1 MKSQRILV
9 MLFIVTAV
17 VALAACGP
25 AATEEPEGP
34 ELASTRWMLHTL
46 DGRPPIDVTTITAEF
61 EEDQIRGSA
70 GCNQY
75 FGNYEASDG
84 ELTIREIGATEMF
97 CMEPEG
103 IMEQEQAFLT
113 TLGTVRAY
121 RLEGG
126 QLEIL
131 DADGNVVLTF
141 VAPEPEPEVGLET
154 TQWVFGGFVEGD
166 VISSPIAGT
175 RITLQFGQDVAR
187 GSAGCNDYGAA
198 YTVQDGGLEL
208 GEIERTAEAC
218 VQPAGVMEQEE
229 RYVDALARVTAYEL
243 QDNLLTLRISENE
256 ALLFTAGGDM

>member
-1 MKSQRILV
+1 MKSQRILA
-9 MLFIVTAV
+9 MLFVIAAV
-17 VALAACGP
+17 AALAACGP

-34 ELASTRWMLHTL
+34 ELASTRWMLQTL
-46 DGRPPIDVTTITAEF
+46 DGQPLIDVTTITAEF
-61 EEDQIRGSA
+61 AEGRISGSA

-75 FGNYEASDG
+75 FGSYETSG
-84 ELTIREIGATEMF
+84 NELTIREIGSTEMF

-103 IMEQEQAFLT
+103 IMEQEQAFLSA
-113 TLGTVRAY
+113 LGTVGAY
-121 RLEGG
+121 QVEGG
-126 QLEIL
+126 QLEML

-166 VISSPIAGT
+166 VINSPIAGT

-187 GSAGCNDYGAA
+187 GSAGCNDYGAS
-198 YTVQDGGLEL
+198 YTVQDGELEI

-218 VQPAGVMEQEE
+218 TQPAGVMEQEE
-229 RYVDALARVTAYEL
+229 RYIDALARVTAYEL
-243 QDNLLTLRISENE
+243 EDNLLTLRISENE